1 MNFLKFIKIVT
12 SGGLMKNTI
21 KNCII
26 RQLERRGKNIQFTCW
41 NVSYAVLKTNTD
53 THTGFMI
60 GMCKLAVDLS
70 ARLIFPLVGQHTVS
84 HMCPRKR
91 RHQYNLF
98 LSVIFTVFPW
108 FFLLYYIPFK
118 YFALFISKLWRQSFK
133 FLYKPRHKEPAQPLQ
148 SLWET

>member
-1 MNFLKFIKIVT
+1 
-12 SGGLMKNTI
+12 MKNTI

-26 RQLERRGKNIQFTCW
+26 RQLGRRGENVQFTCW

-53 THTGFMI
+53 THTDFMI

-70 ARLIFPLVGQHTVS
+70 AWLIFPLVGQHTVS
-84 HMCPRKR
+84 HMCPRER

-108 FFLLYYIPFK
+108 FFFFLCCTAPLLSTLHSLSLNFEDNLSSFYINHGTRNPHNLCSHYVK
-118 YFALFISKLWRQSFK
+118 HNVK
-133 FLYKPRHKEPAQPLQ
+133 
-148 SLWET
+148 